1 MTELLLQREDGYA
14 VLTLNRPD
22 ARNALSPQLLLDLCG
37 VFRQLQDESDIYSV
51 ILTGAG
57 TAFCAGLDLKAMA
70 EDESGLGVYAIHAQ
84 HDITAAMTHYSGGER
99 CRCHRRFRA
108 CIDG

>member
-1 MTELLLQREDGYA
+1 MRCL
-14 VLTLNRPD
+14 
-22 ARNALSPQLLLDLCG
+22 PQLLLDLCAA
-37 VFRQLQDESDIYSV
+37 FRLLQDESDIHAV

-84 HDITAAMTHYSGGER
+84 HDITAAMTAFDRPIISRGKR